1 MKYILNL
8 TGVPATPEQV
18 FDGVIELVNSEL
30 KERLVNALSFDK
42 VPLFKEVEERAELI
56 EDIFVEDTEIR
67 TGLKLKEISKNSGK
81 EIPLWS
87 KLKEMDI
94 GVMLNT
100 DTFMVSILDEVLS
113 NSAKVMY
120 SVFKTEPI
128 FANITK
134 DGRDIIQPSIF
145 RGDNIFIDA
154 RKSII
159 KINNVSYDI
168 EIIGDA
174 SSHTGIDLD
183 GDLIEIILSDSIS
196 KRYAFKKASPSV
208 SHTSITTLPKT
219 FPYLVMTAGEFKL
232 ITPKPQVN
240 IQKGPIHIGF
250 YCRDN
255 DVETVEIYS
264 GDVIY
269 IDVVNSVIKVNDEM
283 YNISMIGNSAQDT
296 NLAVNGDKIII
307 TGCHINNVY
316 EFKRDLPLR
325 AARDALKPSFFRKAG
340 RFKIIGRVNND

>member
-18 FDGVIELVNSEL
+18 FDGVIELANSEL

-67 TGLKLKEISKNSGK
+67 TGLKLKEISENSGRGV
-81 EIPLWS
+81 PLWS

-100 DTFMVSILDEVLS
+100 DTFMVSMLDEVLS

-128 FANITK
+128 FTNITK

-145 RGDNIFIDA
+145 RGDTIFIDA

-196 KRYAFKKASPSV
+196 KRYAFKKASPN
-208 SHTSITTLPKT
+208 
-219 FPYLVMTAGEFKL
+219 LVMAAGEFKL

-255 DVETVEIYS
+255 DAEVVEINS

-269 IDVVNSVIKVNDEM
+269 IDVVNSVIKVCDEM
-283 YNISMIGNSAQDT
+283 YNISMIGSSAQDT
-296 NLAVNGDKIII
+296 NIVVNGDKIII

>member
-18 FDGVIELVNSEL
+18 FDGVIELANSEL

-196 KRYAFKKASPSV
+196 KRYAFKKASPN
-208 SHTSITTLPKT
+208 
-219 FPYLVMTAGEFKL
+219 LVMAAGEFKL

-296 NLAVNGDKIII
+296 NLVLNGDKIII
-307 TGCHINNVY
+307 TGCYINNVY

-325 AARDALKPSFFRKAG
+325 DARDALKPSFFRKAG

>member
-18 FDGVIELVNSEL
+18 FDGVIELANSEL

-42 VPLFKEVEERAELI
+42 VPLFKEVEERVELI

-128 FANITK
+128 FTNITK

-196 KRYAFKKASPSV
+196 KRYAFKKASPN
-208 SHTSITTLPKT
+208 
-219 FPYLVMTAGEFKL
+219 LVMAAGEFKL

-269 IDVVNSVIKVNDEM
+269 IDVLNSVIKVNDEI

-296 NLAVNGDKIII
+296 NIVVNGDKIII

>member
-18 FDGVIELVNSEL
+18 FDGVIELANSEL

-67 TGLKLKEISKNSGK
+67 TGLKLKEISENSGRGV
-81 EIPLWS
+81 PLWS

-100 DTFMVSILDEVLS
+100 DTFMVSMLDEVLS

-128 FANITK
+128 FTNITK

-145 RGDNIFIDA
+145 RGDTIFIDA

-174 SSHTGIDLD
+174 STHTGIDLD

-196 KRYAFKKASPSV
+196 KRYAFKKASPN
-208 SHTSITTLPKT
+208 
-219 FPYLVMTAGEFKL
+219 LVMAAGEFKL

-255 DVETVEIYS
+255 DAEVVEINS

-269 IDVVNSVIKVNDEM
+269 IDVVNSVIKVCDEM
-283 YNISMIGNSAQDT
+283 YNISMIGSSAQDT
-296 NLAVNGDKIII
+296 NIVVNGDKIII

-325 AARDALKPSFFRKAG
+325 DARDALKPSFFRKAG
-340 RFKIIGRVNND
+340 RFKIIGRVNNG

>member
-18 FDGVIELVNSEL
+18 FDGVIELANDEL
-30 KERLVNALSFDK
+30 KERLVYALSFNK
-42 VPLFKEVEERAELI
+42 VPLFSEVEERVELI

-81 EIPLWS
+81 EIPLWG

-100 DTFMVSILDEVLS
+100 DTFMVNILDEVLS

-128 FANITK
+128 LDYASK

-145 RGDNIFIDA
+145 RGDTIFIDA

-168 EIIGDA
+168 EIIGNA
-174 SSHTGIDLD
+174 STHTGIDLD
-183 GDLIEIILSDSIS
+183 GDLIEIILSDSNS
-196 KRYAFKKASPSV
+196 KRYAFKKASPN
-208 SHTSITTLPKT
+208 
-219 FPYLVMTAGEFKL
+219 LVMAAGEFKL

-325 AARDALKPSFFRKAG
+325 DARDALKPSFFRKAG

>member
-18 FDGVIELVNSEL
+18 FDGVIELANSEL

-67 TGLKLKEISKNSGK
+67 TGLKLKEISENSGRGV
-81 EIPLWS
+81 PLWS

-100 DTFMVSILDEVLS
+100 DTFMVSMLDEVLS

-174 SSHTGIDLD
+174 STHTGIDLD

-196 KRYAFKKASPSV
+196 KRYAFKKASPN
-208 SHTSITTLPKT
+208 
-219 FPYLVMTAGEFKL
+219 LVMAAGEFKL

-255 DVETVEIYS
+255 DVETVEINS
-264 GDVIY
+264 GDVVY

-325 AARDALKPSFFRKAG
+325 DARDALKPSFFRKAG
-340 RFKIIGRVNND
+340 RFKIIGRVNNG

>member
-42 VPLFKEVEERAELI
+42 VPLFKEVEERVELI

-174 SSHTGIDLD
+174 STHTGIDLD

-196 KRYAFKKASPSV
+196 KRYAFKKASPN
-208 SHTSITTLPKT
+208 
-219 FPYLVMTAGEFKL
+219 LVMAAGEFKL

-269 IDVVNSVIKVNDEM
+269 IDVVNSVIKVTGEL

-296 NLAVNGDKIII
+296 NLVLNGDKIII
-307 TGCHINNVY
+307 TGCYINNVY

-325 AARDALKPSFFRKAG
+325 DARDALKPSFFRKAG

>member
-94 GVMLNT
+94 GIMLNT
-100 DTFMVSILDEVLS
+100 DTFMVSKLEEVLS

-196 KRYAFKKASPSV
+196 KRYAFKKASPN
-208 SHTSITTLPKT
+208 
-219 FPYLVMTAGEFKL
+219 LVMAAGEFKL

-255 DVETVEIYS
+255 DVETVEINS

-325 AARDALKPSFFRKAG
+325 DARDALKPSFFRKAG

>member
-18 FDGVIELVNSEL
+18 FDGVIELANSEL
-30 KERLVNALSFDK
+30 KERLVYALSFGK

-100 DTFMVSILDEVLS
+100 DTFMVSMLDEVLS

-174 SSHTGIDLD
+174 STHTGIDLD

-196 KRYAFKKASPSV
+196 KRYAFKKASPN
-208 SHTSITTLPKT
+208 
-219 FPYLVMTAGEFKL
+219 LVMAAGEFKL

-296 NLAVNGDKIII
+296 NLAVNGDKIFI

-340 RFKIIGRVNND
+340 RFKIIGRVNNG

>member
-168 EIIGDA
+168 EIIGNA

-196 KRYAFKKASPSV
+196 KRYAFKKASPN
-208 SHTSITTLPKT
+208 
-219 FPYLVMTAGEFKL
+219 LVMAAGEFKL

-307 TGCHINNVY
+307 TGCHIINNVY
-316 EFKRDLPLR
+316 EFKRDIPLR
-325 AARDALKPSFFRKAG
+325 DARDALKPSFFRKAG
-340 RFKIIGRVNND
+340 RFKIIGRVNNG

>member
-18 FDGVIELVNSEL
+18 FDGVIELANSEL

-168 EIIGDA
+168 EIIGNA
-174 SSHTGIDLD
+174 STHTGIDLD

-196 KRYAFKKASPSV
+196 KRYAFKKASPN
-208 SHTSITTLPKT
+208 
-219 FPYLVMTAGEFKL
+219 LVMAAGEFKL

-255 DVETVEIYS
+255 DVETVEINS

-325 AARDALKPSFFRKAG
+325 DARDALKPSFFRKAG

>member
-30 KERLVNALSFDK
+30 KERLVNALSFNK
-42 VPLFKEVEERAELI
+42 VPLFSEVEERVELI

-67 TGLKLKEISKNSGK
+67 TGLKLKEISKNNGK

-100 DTFMVSILDEVLS
+100 DTFMVNILDEVLS

-145 RGDNIFIDA
+145 RGDTIFIDA

-168 EIIGDA
+168 EIIGNA
-174 SSHTGIDLD
+174 STHTGIDLD
-183 GDLIEIILSDSIS
+183 GDLIEIILSDSNS
-196 KRYAFKKASPSV
+196 KRYAFKKASPN
-208 SHTSITTLPKT
+208 
-219 FPYLVMTAGEFKL
+219 LVMAAGEFKL

-255 DVETVEIYS
+255 DAEVVEINS

-296 NLAVNGDKIII
+296 NLAVNGDKMII
-307 TGCHINNVY
+307 TGCYINNVY

-325 AARDALKPSFFRKAG
+325 DARDALKPSFFRKAG
-340 RFKIIGRVNND
+340 RFKIIGRVNNG

>member
-18 FDGVIELVNSEL
+18 FDGVIELANSEL
-30 KERLVNALSFDK
+30 KERLVYALSFGK

-67 TGLKLKEISKNSGK
+67 TGLKLKEISENSGRGV
-81 EIPLWS
+81 PLWS

-100 DTFMVSILDEVLS
+100 DTFMVSMLDEVLS

-128 FANITK
+128 LDYTSK
-134 DGRDIIQPSIF
+134 DGRDITQPSIF
-145 RGDNIFIDA
+145 RGDNIFIEA

-174 SSHTGIDLD
+174 STHTGIDLD
-183 GDLIEIILSDSIS
+183 GDLIEIILSDSNS
-196 KRYAFKKASPSV
+196 KRYAFKKASPN
-208 SHTSITTLPKT
+208 
-219 FPYLVMTAGEFKL
+219 LVMAAGEFKL

-255 DVETVEIYS
+255 DVETVEINS

-269 IDVVNSVIKVNDEM
+269 IDVLNSVIKVNDEM

-307 TGCHINNVY
+307 TGCYINNVY

>member
-18 FDGVIELVNSEL
+18 FDGVIELANSEL
-30 KERLVNALSFDK
+30 KERLVYALSFGK

-67 TGLKLKEISKNSGK
+67 TGLKLKEFSVDSGK
-81 EIPLWS
+81 EIPLWG

-100 DTFMVSILDEVLS
+100 DTFMVSMLDEVLS

-128 FANITK
+128 LDYTSK
-134 DGRDIIQPSIF
+134 DGRDITQPSIF

-196 KRYAFKKASPSV
+196 KRYAFKKASPN
-208 SHTSITTLPKT
+208 
-219 FPYLVMTAGEFKL
+219 LVMAAGEFKL

-307 TGCHINNVY
+307 TGCYINNVY

-325 AARDALKPSFFRKAG
+325 DARDALKPSFFRKAG
-340 RFKIIGRVNND
+340 RFKIIGRVNNG

>member
-18 FDGVIELVNSEL
+18 FDGVIELANSEL

-100 DTFMVSILDEVLS
+100 DTFMVSMLDEVLS

-128 FANITK
+128 LDYTSK

-145 RGDNIFIDA
+145 RGDTIFIDA

-168 EIIGDA
+168 EIIGNA
-174 SSHTGIDLD
+174 STHTGIDLD

-196 KRYAFKKASPSV
+196 KRYAFKKASPN
-208 SHTSITTLPKT
+208 
-219 FPYLVMTAGEFKL
+219 LVMAAGEFKL

-255 DVETVEIYS
+255 DAEIVEINS

-283 YNISMIGNSAQDT
+283 YNISMIGNSAQYT
-296 NLAVNGDKIII
+296 NLVLNGDKIII

-325 AARDALKPSFFRKAG
+325 DARDALKPSFFRKAG
-340 RFKIIGRVNND
+340 RFKIIGRVNNG

>member
-18 FDGVIELVNSEL
+18 FDGVIELANSEL

-67 TGLKLKEISKNSGK
+67 TGLKLKEISENSGRGVP
-81 EIPLWS
+81 IWS

-100 DTFMVSILDEVLS
+100 DTFMVSMLDEVLS

-183 GDLIEIILSDSIS
+183 GDLIEIILSDSIG
-196 KRYAFKKASPSV
+196 KQYAFKKASPN
-208 SHTSITTLPKT
+208 
-219 FPYLVMTAGEFKL
+219 LVMAAGGFKL

-255 DVETVEIYS
+255 DVETVEINS

-296 NLAVNGDKIII
+296 NLAVNGDKIFI

-340 RFKIIGRVNND
+340 RFKIIGKVNND

>member
-18 FDGVIELVNSEL
+18 FDGVIELANSEL

-145 RGDNIFIDA
+145 RGDTIFIDA

-196 KRYAFKKASPSV
+196 KRYAFKKASPN
-208 SHTSITTLPKT
+208 
-219 FPYLVMTAGEFKL
+219 LVMAAGEFKL

-264 GDVIY
+264 GDVVY

-325 AARDALKPSFFRKAG
+325 DARDALKPSFFRKAG

>member
-18 FDGVIELVNSEL
+18 FDGVIELANDEL
-30 KERLVNALSFDK
+30 KERLVYALSFNK
-42 VPLFKEVEERAELI
+42 VPLFSEVEERVELI

-67 TGLKLKEISKNSGK
+67 TGLKLKELSVDSGK
-81 EIPLWS
+81 EIPMWS

-113 NSAKVMY
+113 SSAKVMY

-128 FANITK
+128 LDYASK

-168 EIIGDA
+168 EIIGNA
-174 SSHTGIDLD
+174 STHTGIDLD
-183 GDLIEIILSDSIS
+183 GDLIEIILSDSNS
-196 KRYAFKKASPSV
+196 KRYAFKKASPN
-208 SHTSITTLPKT
+208 
-219 FPYLVMTAGEFKL
+219 LVMAAGEFKL

-269 IDVVNSVIKVNDEM
+269 IDVLNSVIKVNDEM

-325 AARDALKPSFFRKAG
+325 DALKPSFFRKAG
-340 RFKIIGRVNND
+340 RFKIIGRVNNG

>member
-18 FDGVIELVNSEL
+18 FDGVIELANSEL

-42 VPLFKEVEERAELI
+42 VPLFKEVEERVELI

-174 SSHTGIDLD
+174 STHTGIDLD
-183 GDLIEIILSDSIS
+183 GDLIEIILSDSNS
-196 KRYAFKKASPSV
+196 KRYAFKKASPN
-208 SHTSITTLPKT
+208 
-219 FPYLVMTAGEFKL
+219 LVMAAGEFKL

-255 DVETVEIYS
+255 DAEIAEINS

-283 YNISMIGNSAQDT
+283 YNISMIGDSAQDT
-296 NLAVNGDKIII
+296 NIVVNGDKIII

-340 RFKIIGRVNND
+340 RFKIIGRVNNG

>member
-18 FDGVIELVNSEL
+18 FDGVIELANDEL
-30 KERLVNALSFDK
+30 KERLVYALSFNK
-42 VPLFKEVEERAELI
+42 VPLFSEVEERVELI

-67 TGLKLKEISKNSGK
+67 TGLKLKELSVDSGK
-81 EIPLWS
+81 EIPMWS

-174 SSHTGIDLD
+174 STHTGIDLD

-196 KRYAFKKASPSV
+196 KRYAFKKASPN
-208 SHTSITTLPKT
+208 
-219 FPYLVMTAGEFKL
+219 LVMAAGEFKL

-325 AARDALKPSFFRKAG
+325 DARDALKPSFFRKAG
-340 RFKIIGRVNND
+340 RFKIIGRVNNG

>member
-18 FDGVIELVNSEL
+18 FDGVIELANSEL

-67 TGLKLKEISKNSGK
+67 TGLKLKEISENSGRGVP
-81 EIPLWS
+81 IWS

-100 DTFMVSILDEVLS
+100 DTFMVSMLDEVLS

-183 GDLIEIILSDSIS
+183 GDLIEIILSDSNS
-196 KRYAFKKASPSV
+196 KRYAFKKASPN
-208 SHTSITTLPKT
+208 
-219 FPYLVMTAGEFKL
+219 LVMAAGEFKL

-255 DVETVEIYS
+255 DVETVEINS
-264 GDVIY
+264 GDVVY

-296 NLAVNGDKIII
+296 NLVVNGDKIII

-325 AARDALKPSFFRKAG
+325 DARDALKPSFFRKAG
-340 RFKIIGRVNND
+340 RFKIIGKVNND

>member
-128 FANITK
+128 SANITK

-174 SSHTGIDLD
+174 STHTGIDLD
-183 GDLIEIILSDSIS
+183 GDLIEIILSDSIG
-196 KRYAFKKASPSV
+196 KRYAFKKASPN
-208 SHTSITTLPKT
+208 
-219 FPYLVMTAGEFKL
+219 LVMAAGEFKL

-255 DVETVEIYS
+255 DAEIAEINS
-264 GDVIY
+264 GDVVY
-269 IDVVNSVIKVNDEM
+269 IDVVNSVIKVNDEI

-296 NLAVNGDKIII
+296 NIVVNGDKIII

-325 AARDALKPSFFRKAG
+325 DARDALKPSFFRKAG